1 MNPADQ
7 TETITKPSRPSF
19 ESHRAITDRPG
30 SVQRHMRDTARE
42 PLRSEGK
49 LVHLSV
55 GDELPTRTRD
65 VFDRLAQLPFVD
77 SILALPDVHW
87 KAKMEVP
94 SSIAITTRDVIVPEF
109 ASMDINDG
117 MGLMKTSLRE
127 DEMSSA
133 RMEDFFARVNA
144 NAAAHFLDAN
154 RYSISASELRRLLV
168 HGPRALLARYEFADS
183 LLSRIQGAQVV
194 HPGLH
199 AEALPE
205 LMPLGLLH
213 MPFSRCEMGLN
224 FGGNHFLEL
233 QVVDEILDR
242 ETAARWG
249 LERGQVVVMY
259 HLGPGPLGGALL
271 HHYAHR
277 EKLRRERAPLFFLS
291 KLFLHYAQRAGK
303 GSFSKKWGLY
313 FRKNGWT
320 PTPVDSEEGI
330 VLRQALAMA
339 TNYGYGYRMATMR
352 AIADGIHE
360 AVSQSVSCEL
370 FCDVSHNSLLP
381 DRVDGRAAWV
391 ARHNACPLEAGSPA
405 IVAGSYDVPSY
416 MGIGGQGVSDRLHTY
431 DHGAGHLIENDREQ
445 GRLAVSGNSI
455 MRIRMT
461 RGRQARRLTREEIPG
476 RSSKPIDQLMER
488 FQRLGMIQSVL
499 KLRPIGNFKN

>member
-1 MNPADQ
+1 MNPTHQKEAISKRSQ
-7 TETITKPSRPSF
+7 PSF
-19 ESHRAITDRPG
+19 EDDRTIAD
-30 SVQRHMRDTARE
+30 RHASARRPALTACT
-42 PLRSEGK
+42 PLHSEGK
-49 LVHLSV
+49 LLHISA
-55 GDELPTRTRD
+55 GDRLPASTRQ
-65 VFDRLAQLPFVD
+65 VFDRLAELPFVD

-117 MGLMKTSLRE
+117 MGVMKTSLRE
-127 DEMSSA
+127 EEMSSA
-133 RMEDFFARVNA
+133 RVESFFARVNS
-144 NAAAHFLDAN
+144 NSAAHFFDAN
-154 RYSISASELRRLLV
+154 RYSISADELRRLLV
-168 HGPRALLARYEFADS
+168 HGPRALLSRYEFAES
-183 LLSRIQGAQVV
+183 LLSKIQGAEVPHQ
-194 HPGLH
+194 GLH
-199 AEALPE
+199 VETLAELV
-205 LMPLGLLH
+205 PLGLLL

-249 LERGQVVVMY
+249 FERGQVVVMY

-271 HHYAHR
+271 HHYARR
-277 EKLRRERAPLFFLS
+277 EKLRQERVPLFFLS
-291 KLFLHYAQRAGK
+291 KLLLHYAQRAGK

-320 PTPVDSEEGI
+320 PTRLDSEEGI
-330 VLRQALAMA
+330 LLRHALALA
-339 TNYGYGYRMATMR
+339 TNYGTGYRMATMR

-360 AVSQSVSCEL
+360 AISPSAACEL

-381 DRVDGRAAWV
+381 ERVDGRAAWV
-391 ARHNACPLEAGSPA
+391 ARHNACRLEAGSPA

-416 MGIGGQGVSDRLHTY
+416 LGIGCEGASDRLHTY

-445 GRLAVSGNSI
+445 GRLAASEETVL
-455 MRIRMT
+455 RVRMT
-461 RGRQARRLTREEIPG
+461 RGRSGKRVSRKEIPG
-476 RSSKPIDQLMER
+476 RSSEPIDHLMER
-488 FQRLGMIQSVL
+488 FQGLGMIQSVL